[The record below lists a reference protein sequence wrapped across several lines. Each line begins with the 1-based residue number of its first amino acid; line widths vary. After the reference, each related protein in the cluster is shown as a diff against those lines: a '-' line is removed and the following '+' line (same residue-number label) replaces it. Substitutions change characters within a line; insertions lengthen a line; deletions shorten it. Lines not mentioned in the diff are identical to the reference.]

1 MPIKPL
7 SSDEISPLH
16 GVPITIKENTDQ
28 AGRATNHEVLDFED
42 RFAEDDSP
50 LVKNLLNAGAIPLR
64 SHQFARVCLALSY
77 RK

>member
-50 LVKNLLNAGAIPLR
+50 LVKNLLNAGATPPP
-64 SHQFARVCLALSY
+64 
-77 RK
+77 

>member
-50 LVKNLLNAGAIPLR
+50 LVKNLLNAGATPP
-64 SHQFARVCLALSY
+64 
-77 RK
+77 